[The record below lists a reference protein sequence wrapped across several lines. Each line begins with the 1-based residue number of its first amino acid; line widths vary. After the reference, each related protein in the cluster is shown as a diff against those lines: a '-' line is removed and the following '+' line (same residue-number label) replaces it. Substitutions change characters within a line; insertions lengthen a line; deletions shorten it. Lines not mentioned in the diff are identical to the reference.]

1 MSQDIILEIDSI
13 NKRIKE
19 MSEYLL
25 KPKPNSLSMQTQI
38 YKGQDWDYGED
49 KNPNPRY
56 ILLAEEFETCARMH
70 GIKVGTISLTE
81 FSPNGRL
88 LSE

>member
-13 NKRIKE
+13 NKRINE
-19 MSEYLL
+19 MSEDLM
-25 KPKPNSLSMQTQI
+25 KPKLHRAYGGDPNGNYSWSMQTQI

-56 ILLAEEFETCARMH
+56 NLLAEEIENCARIRGM
-70 GIKVGTISLTE
+70 KVG
-81 FSPNGRL
+81 
-88 LSE
+88 